1 MVEIIILVPVKTFW
15 FPEAKFLTKR
25 ILKPPSILDYYIVR
39 TSLGPVSWLVYPS
52 QTLIVWNNKNLF
64 RRIMFNFLTYCILNN
79 WFNWRPWACFKL
91 LIFLHAG
98 LCLYAGRWECPWH
111 DCSVCGAPASSLCD
125 FCPRSFCRDHEAG
138 ALIPSSLEGRLCCSS
153 HNPGSPLG
161 SSSGSTQPHCSALS
175 PVRVKEEPEIES
187 GLSATEWHRSA
198 AQYLI
203 LWKVR
208 SHWPP
213 GFWSTSDPK
222 QRTTKGNTVL
232 FFFDQCSGP
241 HIQRRDT
248 LTNTS
253 MPFMVR
259 AAWPECWQGECLD
272 CIGAIFPPL
281 LPWHNDQQ
289 SPLQLTR
296 AHSEVPDSHLIVFCF
311 LFFFICLF

>member
-232 FFFDQCSGP
+232 FFLISVVAPIFRDETHWRTPQCRSWWEQHDQSVGRGSVLTALAPFFLLSCHDTTTNKALYSSP
-241 HIQRRDT
+241 VPIQRSQT
-248 LTNTS
+248 PT
-253 MPFMVR
+253 
-259 AAWPECWQGECLD
+259 
-272 CIGAIFPPL
+272 
-281 LPWHNDQQ
+281 
-289 SPLQLTR
+289 
-296 AHSEVPDSHLIVFCF
+296 
-311 LFFFICLF
+311 